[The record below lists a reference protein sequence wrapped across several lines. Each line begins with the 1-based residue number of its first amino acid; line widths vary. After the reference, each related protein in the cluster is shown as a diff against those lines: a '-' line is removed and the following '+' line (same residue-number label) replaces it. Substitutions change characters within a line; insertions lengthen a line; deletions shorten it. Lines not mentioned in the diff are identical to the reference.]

1 MFDRSIF
8 IRHARFSEP
17 EFAAL
22 QALRTQY
29 QTGYPRPAGHRFTE
43 RELAHLRFLHW
54 LVRRPEWNWAL
65 DQPMRAGRA
74 T

>member
-8 IRHARFSEP
+8 IRHARFSQA

-29 QTGYPRPAGHRFTE
+29 LTPRYQFTD
-43 RELAHLRFLHW
+43 RELANLRFMRW
-54 LVRRPEWNWAL
+54 LVHRPDWNRAL
-65 DQPMRAGRA
+65 DQPISVAVLP
-74 T
+74 

>member
-8 IRHARFSEP
+8 IRHSRFSKA

-29 QTGYPRPAGHRFTE
+29 LTTRGQFTD
-43 RELAHLRFLHW
+43 RELANLRFMHW
-54 LVRRPEWNWAL
+54 LVHRPDWNRTL
-65 DQPMRAGRA
+65 DQPVNAVVLS
-74 T
+74 